1 MPRSFLVD
9 SLILREAN
17 DKGNEN
23 NPPLFPYAVHAPHH
37 PHGLP
42 SSCHSRKAGLLCFC
56 PLCMAASQLHP
67 SPPTL
72 PLLKAAFPPF
82 GSQYCHSALSRQ
94 HTSPNGVN
102 LSHAPGIY
110 QAAYSVPDPRQFH
123 CISIGEF
130 LRCFALFIANYFL
143 FVANTRARLL
153 TISLC
158 FLFFFSRRKQQ
169 QQTSEQQTHAHSLHQ
184 HATFGA
190 GARVHL
196 EHVPLQTAT
205 HRDRHVPELVGET
218 GEDLVSESAGE
229 AQEGGQKQR
238 PKDWLTQLQ
247 VHVSV
252 SRQMLGGRG
261 GRHAHLSI
269 LVREGGRGPVRLAL
283 NAPHC
288 LPPYTNILV
297 LVNFSTAKKRLILQ
311 CSVICK

>member
-1 MPRSFLVD
+1 MFCTFHR
-9 SLILREAN
+9 
-17 DKGNEN
+17 K
-23 NPPLFPYAVHAPHH
+23 LFFV
-37 PHGLP
+37 
-42 SSCHSRKAGLLCFC
+42 CCQHSR
-56 PLCMAASQLHP
+56 
-67 SPPTL
+67 T
-72 PLLKAAFPPF
+72 
-82 GSQYCHSALSRQ
+82 
-94 HTSPNGVN
+94 
-102 LSHAPGIY
+102 
-110 QAAYSVPDPRQFH
+110 
-123 CISIGEF
+123 
-130 LRCFALFIANYFL
+130 FADNI
-143 FVANTRARLL
+143 FV
-153 TISLC
+153 
-158 FLFFFSRRKQQ
+158 FFVIFRRKQQ

-196 EHVPLQTAT
+196 EHVPLQTAA

-218 GEDLVSESAGE
+218 GEDLVSEPAGE

-297 LVNFSTAKKRLILQ
+297 LVNLNTAKKKKTDSPVLSHL
-311 CSVICK
+311 